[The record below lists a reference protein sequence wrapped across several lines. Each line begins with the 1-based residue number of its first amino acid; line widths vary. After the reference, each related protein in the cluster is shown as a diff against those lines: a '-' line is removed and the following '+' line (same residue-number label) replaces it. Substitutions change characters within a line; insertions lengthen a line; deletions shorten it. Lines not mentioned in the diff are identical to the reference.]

1 MDARSRHSVG
11 CPAGENAKRASGTCA
26 DDATSRARM
35 RRGPGELARQAPTAS
50 LSPAGLPPRSTGEG
64 RTPPC
69 GPFAGI
75 PQCPGG

>member
-1 MDARSRHSVG
+1 MPGAATRWMPGRRE
-11 CPAGENAKRASGTCA
+11 CKTRASGTRV

-50 LSPAGLPPRSTGEG
+50 LCPAGLPPRSTGEG